1 MAEFK
6 YEITERIAVL
16 SQSANGW
23 ERQLNM
29 VSWNEREP
37 KYDIRDWSP
46 DGSKMGKGI
55 SLSHDEIAIL
65 KGILDV
71 MELEAWISARSSSR
85 FFLSMSPAPVPTNCW
100 LGLTPPIFFVPRP
113 APVFTGPVRAG
124 F

>member
-16 SQSANGW
+16 SQNPKGW

-29 VSWNEREP
+29 VSWNDREP

-65 KGILDV
+65 KNILD
-71 MELEAWISARSSSR
+71 ELE
-85 FFLSMSPAPVPTNCW
+85 L
-100 LGLTPPIFFVPRP
+100 
-113 APVFTGPVRAG
+113 
-124 F
+124 

>member
-29 VSWNEREP
+29 VSWNDREP

-46 DGSKMGKGI
+46 DGTRMGKGI
-55 SLSHDEIAIL
+55 SLSAEELGVL
-65 KGILDV
+65 KGILEE
-71 MELEAWISARSSSR
+71 MEEIT
-85 FFLSMSPAPVPTNCW
+85 VPEEPD
-100 LGLTPPIFFVPRP
+100 LPEE
-113 APVFTGPVRAG
+113 
-124 F
+124 

>member
-46 DGSKMGKGI
+46 DGTKMGKGVT
-55 SLSHDEIAIL
+55 LSKEEVAYL
-65 KGILDV
+65 K
-71 MELEAWISARSSSR
+71 EALNGREDI
-85 FFLSMSPAPVPTNCW
+85 
-100 LGLTPPIFFVPRP
+100 
-113 APVFTGPVRAG
+113 
-124 F
+124 